1 MAEGEE
7 VMEEI
12 ELKEHRAMVT
22 LPENSVCVEMNCRV
36 FHDGEIINVSK
47 TLSMEDV
54 RTAFQKADDGYMDD
68 DDRFTLTEKGLKWLE
83 ENGEQ

>member
-12 ELKEHRAMVT
+12 KLKEHRAMVT